1 MDMDMEQ
8 GDSMAGYKAQRMEQD
23 RRRLVAQTDADRRIA
38 ALELAL
44 KYEVEQREAAAERRE
59 AAAERHR
66 KLITDVMIQRNDA
79 SDRAVAATVRADN
92 AERELALATDR
103 LKHILCCDGNLAL
116 CEWSAHA
123 GQWLELRDGM
133 AFGELLHQIDDDR
146 LLTERQARDAWE
158 ARQADEIAQIAARNA
173 ARRAA

>member
-1 MDMDMEQ
+1 MDMEQ
-8 GDSMAGYKAQRMEQD
+8 GDSLAGYKAQRIEQD
-23 RRRLVAQTDADRRIA
+23 RRRLVAMSDTDRRIA

-44 KYEVEQREAAAERRE
+44 KYEVEQRE

-103 LKHILCCDGNLAL
+103 LKHILCFDGNLAL
-116 CEWSAHA
+116 CEWSEHA